1 MFLKS
6 LRKAGTWKLNLYS
19 WIILFLF
26 KIQIH
31 DSNSYRVVCLLLF
44 SNRAIWRG
52 SVLIR
57 TLFWCIILR
66 IFLLYIDFRRI
77 RFIIAYKVFGDFVS
91 LLLYPQHLTYILQA
105 CYQLILLNVFSN
117 ITLETITLKQRTNS
131 SVKILNLDFSYRYSI
146 LDPKIAG
153 N

>member
-91 LLLYPQHLTYILQA
+91 LLLYLQHLTFICTRMLSTDIAQR
-105 CYQLILLNVFSN
+105 F
-117 ITLETITLKQRTNS
+117 LKHH
-131 SVKILNLDFSYRYSI
+131 F
-146 LDPKIAG
+146 G
-153 N
+153 NHNFKTAH